1 MDSANESL
9 IDFPC
14 NFPIKVLGKTQP
26 GFAEEIQRL
35 LQEFDANFDGA
46 SIEMRPSHNRNYIG
60 LTCTV
65 YARDRMHLDQIYRA
79 LSSHPMVSVVL

>member
-1 MDSANESL
+1 MDSANQSL

-14 NFPIKVLGKTQP
+14 AFPIKVLGKTQP
-26 GFAEEIQRL
+26 GFAEAIQRL
-35 LQEFDANFDGA
+35 LKEFDANFDGA
-46 SIEMRPSHNRNYIG
+46 SIEMRPSRNGNYIG

-65 YARDRMHLDQIYRA
+65 HARNRPHLDEIYRA